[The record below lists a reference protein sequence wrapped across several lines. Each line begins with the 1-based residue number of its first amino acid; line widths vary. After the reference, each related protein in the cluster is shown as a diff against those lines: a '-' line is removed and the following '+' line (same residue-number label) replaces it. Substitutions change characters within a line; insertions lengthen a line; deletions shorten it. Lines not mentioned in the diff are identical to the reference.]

1 MIESQSEEQLLRKQ
15 LFAFLCSKL
24 LVHSMKKFFKKIFNE
39 MCYEFC
45 DLFRLAW
52 FKENKAKQGSK
63 QRNQNSKRRI
73 GRNARGNFTLSY
85 YSINLMLF
93 ETCRPVEA

>member
-24 LVHSMKKFFKKIFNE
+24 LAHSMKKILKKFFNK

-52 FKENKAKQGSK
+52 FKENQAKQASK
-63 QRNQNSKRRI
+63 QRNQNSKGRI

>member
-24 LVHSMKKFFKKIFNE
+24 LVHSMKKFFNE
-39 MCYEFC
+39 MCCEFC

-63 QRNQNSKRRI
+63 QRNQNSKGRI